1 MSYHNENFLARI
13 LLPGRNVINSV
24 IFIIHCSTFHL
35 LGMQLFE
42 FGMHIKRVSTIALN
56 NEYRLLV
63 FHIMSSLFHA
73 RPYKRT
79 KSNLALGVKLY
90 SVIEAKTEFNEER
103 IVLMHV

>member
-1 MSYHNENFLARI
+1 MSYRNENFLARI
-13 LLPGRNVINSV
+13 LLPGRNVIDSV
-24 IFIIHCSTFHL
+24 IFIIYCSTFHL
-35 LGMQLFE
+35 PGMQLFE

-63 FHIMSSLFHA
+63 LITNHVVTFSCSPMQTHH
-73 RPYKRT
+73 
-79 KSNLALGVKLY
+79 LALGVKLC